1 MRKLTKQNTMSFNVF
16 GIMLV
21 AGLAVFSTAVGF
33 VVKNRDESYKVNAGS
48 TVYTEDNE
56 YVDMSEDAVLRK
68 KWDNKYYLKTTDN
81 EVYCLG
87 KNTVI
92 YDNEEQTMTLY
103 GDSYR
108 INDDGTVDSLKDV
121 NVVEDVS
128 TPKIYKL
135 RDRMYIMTGREI
147 TSTDGTIKS
156 DNYVAVNIHK
166 GGTAMVMNDDYY
178 VNVLQ
183 PIMLESDGLYF
194 DISSELMAKDGNVVS
209 LKNVIG
215 SSNLYTGRP
224 LVYSEGIA
232 EESDAKLVASNPE
245 VITIMGGNGGTG
257 GAGGQGGQGGNG
269 GTGGAG
275 GSGGFGGS
283 GGYGGEGGIG
293 GAGGTGGIGGQG
305 GNGGMGGDGGDGGDG
320 GQGSDASISATK
332 WIALKSATPNV
343 SSIDVNYAVND
354 LTNDYVDVFLNVY
367 DVAAGSYN
375 TIHLDKTSDNF
386 TVTGLTPGRTYK
398 LEMGYQAYKKD
409 STGSTELV
417 TVTQDVLKVTTK
429 ADLAYIEINKVS
441 TANVDS
447 TRKVYVDYTVKGYEG
462 YVLSEATIGVYFNRE
477 TNPRQTITLSADD
490 LKKVSS
496 GGFSGTISFDP
507 DEGAS
512 LPSSLSGIPITMKFT
527 KAVYDS
533 VNVKNSL
540 GEVNST
546 IR

>member
-1 MRKLTKQNTMSFNVF
+1 MSFNVF

-56 YVDMSEDAVLRK
+56 YVDMSEDAVVKK
-68 KWDNKYYLKTTDN
+68 KWDHKYYLKTNDN

-87 KNTVI
+87 KNTII
-92 YDNEEQTMTLY
+92 YDNNEQTMTLY

-121 NVVEDVS
+121 NVIDDVS

-135 RDRMYIMTGREI
+135 RDRMYVMTGREI
-147 TSTDGTIKS
+147 TSTDGSIKS
-156 DNYVAVNIHK
+156 SDYVAVNIHK

-194 DISSELMAKDGNVVS
+194 DVSSELMAKDGNVVS

-269 GTGGAG
+269 GAGGAG
-275 GSGGFGGS
+275 GSGGVGG
-283 GGYGGEGGIG
+283 GGGFGGEGGMG
-293 GAGGTGGIGGQG
+293 GAGGVGGIGGQG

-320 GQGSDASISATK
+320 GEGSDASISATK
-332 WIALKSATPNV
+332 WIRLIDATPSV
-343 SSIDVNYAVND
+343 SSIDVSYLVND
-354 LTNDYVDVFLNVY
+354 LTNDYVDVFLNLY
-367 DVAAGSYN
+367 DVAAGKV
-375 TIHLDKTSDNF
+375 IQQVHLDKTGNSFTLTGSDTNP
-386 TVTGLTPGRTYK
+386 VSPGKSYK
-398 LEMGYQAYKKD
+398 IEMGYQAYKKD

-417 TVTQDVLKVTTK
+417 TVTQDIIQTSTK
-429 ADLAYIEINKVS
+429 ADIAYIDINRVS
-441 TANVDS
+441 SS
-447 TRKVYVDYTVKGYEG
+447 TVSDTSNTSILVTVDYTVKSYDGYQLTQG
-462 YVLSEATIGVYFNRE
+462 AKVGVYYNNE
-477 TNPRQTITLSADD
+477 TTAKATQDIDEVQAA
-490 LKKVSS
+490 S
-496 GGFSGTISFDP
+496 GGYSGTI
-507 DEGAS
+507 
-512 LPSSLSGIPITMKFT
+512 KFT
-527 KAVYDS
+527 LPGTENPTGKPISLKFTNAYYQG
-533 VNVKNSL
+533 VNIVTNLSDA
-540 GEVNST
+540 NST

>member
-1 MRKLTKQNTMSFNVF
+1 MRKLTKQNTMSFNVL

-56 YVDMSEDAVLRK
+56 YVDMSEDAVVKK
-68 KWDNKYYLKTTDN
+68 KWDHKYYLKTNDN

-87 KNTVI
+87 KNTII
-92 YDNEEQTMTLY
+92 YDNNEQTMTLY

-121 NVVEDVS
+121 NVIDDVS

-135 RDRMYIMTGREI
+135 RDRMYVMTGREI
-147 TSTDGTIKS
+147 NSTDGSIKS
-156 DNYVAVNIHK
+156 SDYVAVNIHK

-194 DISSELMAKDGNVVS
+194 DVSSELMAKDGNVVS

-275 GSGGFGGS
+275 GSGGYGGS
-283 GGYGGEGGIG
+283 GGFGGDGGMG
-293 GAGGTGGIGGQG
+293 GSGGTGGIGGQG

-320 GQGSDASISATK
+320 GEGSDASISATK
-332 WIALKSATPNV
+332 WISLKNATPSV
-343 SSIDVNYAVND
+343 GSIDVEYFVND
-354 LTNDYVDVFLNVY
+354 LTNDYVDVFLNVW
-367 DVAAGSYN
+367 DVASGN
-375 TIHLDKTSDNF
+375 KKETVHLDKTDTKY
-386 TVTGLTPGRTYK
+386 TVTNLEPGKSYK

-409 STGSTELV
+409 STGSTTLE
-417 TVTQDVLKVTTK
+417 TITQDVTKVTTK
-429 ADLAYIEINKVS
+429 ADIAYIEINRVS
-441 TANVDS
+441 TSQVSS
-447 TRKVYVDYTVKGYEG
+447 TDDFTVTVEYTVKSYDGYQ
-462 YVLSEATIGVYFNRE
+462 LSDGAVIGVYFDNGSTAAATVAVDE
-477 TNPRQTITLSADD
+477 EKAANGGDTGTVSFTVPNATGIKNKPISLKFESAGYQG
-490 LKKVSS
+490 KNISS
-496 GGFSGTISFDP
+496 F
-507 DEGAS
+507 
-512 LPSSLSGIPITMKFT
+512 LPEANSSL
-527 KAVYDS
+527 
-533 VNVKNSL
+533 N
-540 GEVNST
+540 
-546 IR
+546 

>member
-1 MRKLTKQNTMSFNVF
+1 MRRLTKQNTMSFNVF

-56 YVDMSEDAVLRK
+56 YVDMSEDAVVKK
-68 KWDNKYYLKTTDN
+68 KWDHKYYLKTSDN

-87 KNTVI
+87 KNSII
-92 YDNEEQTMTLY
+92 YDNNDQTMTLY

-108 INDDGTVDSLKDV
+108 INEDGTVDSLKDV
-121 NVVEDVS
+121 NVIDDVS

-135 RDRMYIMTGREI
+135 RDRMYVMTGREI
-147 TSTDGTIKS
+147 SSTDGTINS

-232 EESDAKLVASNPE
+232 EESDATLVASNPE

-283 GGYGGEGGIG
+283 GGYGGDGGMG

-305 GNGGMGGDGGDGGDG
+305 GNGGMGGDGGNGGEG
-320 GQGSDASISATK
+320 GEGSDASISATK
-332 WIALKSATPNV
+332 WISLKKATPNV
-343 SSIDVNYAVND
+343 ASIDVEYFVND

-367 DVAAGSYN
+367 DVAAGSLKE
-375 TIHLDKTSDNF
+375 TVHLDKTGTDY
-386 TVTGLTPGRTYK
+386 TITGLEPGKAYK

-409 STGSTELV
+409 STGSVNLETI
-417 TVTQDVLKVTTK
+417 TQDVSKVTTK
-429 ADLAYIEINKVS
+429 ADIAYIDIV
-441 TANVDS
+441 
-447 TRKVYVDYTVKGYEG
+447 
-462 YVLSEATIGVYFNRE
+462 
-477 TNPRQTITLSADD
+477 
-490 LKKVSS
+490 KVSS
-496 GGFSGTISFDP
+496 SQKELAGDYFVSIDYVVKSYDGYQLSDGAVIGAYFNGGTTASATAVVDEVKAANGGDTGTITFTVPNATGVKDKPITLKFETAVYQGTNVKSF
-507 DEGAS
+507 
-512 LPSSLSGIPITMKFT
+512 LPEANSSLK
-527 KAVYDS
+527 
-533 VNVKNSL
+533 
-540 GEVNST
+540 
-546 IR
+546 

>member
-1 MRKLTKQNTMSFNVF
+1 MSFNVF

-56 YVDMSEDAVLRK
+56 YVDMSEDAVVKK
-68 KWDNKYYLKTTDN
+68 KWDHKYYLKTADN

-87 KNTVI
+87 KNTII
-92 YDNEEQTMTLY
+92 YDNNEQTMTLY

-121 NVVEDVS
+121 NVIDDVS

-135 RDRMYIMTGREI
+135 RDRMYVMTGREI
-147 TSTDGTIKS
+147 TSTDGSIKS
-156 DNYVAVNIHK
+156 SDYVAVNIHK

-194 DISSELMAKDGNVVS
+194 DVSSELMAKDGNVVS

-283 GGYGGEGGIG
+283 GGYGGDGGMG

-305 GNGGMGGDGGDGGDG
+305 GNGGMGGDGGDGGNG
-320 GQGSDASISATK
+320 GEGSDASISATK
-332 WIALKSATPNV
+332 WIQLKNATPSV
-343 SSIDVNYAVND
+343 ASIDVDYFVND

-367 DVAAGSYN
+367 DVAAGSRKEQV
-375 TIHLDKTSDNF
+375 HLDKTGTSY
-386 TVTGLTPGRTYK
+386 TVTGLEPGKSYK

-409 STGSTELV
+409 ATGSTNLETI
-417 TVTQDVLKVTTK
+417 TVDVIKASTK
-429 ADLAYIEINKVS
+429 ADIAYVDIDRVSASKVS
-441 TANVDS
+441 DTTNTSILV
-447 TRKVYVDYTVKGYEG
+447 TVDYTVSSYEG
-462 YVLSEATIGVYFNRE
+462 YQLSSGAEIGVYYNNE
-477 TNPRQTITLSADD
+477 TTAKATQVINERQAA
-490 LKKVSS
+490 S
-496 GGFSGTISFDP
+496 GGYSGSIKF
-507 DEGAS
+507 S
-512 LPSSLSGIPITMKFT
+512 LPGTEDPTGKPICLKFT
-527 KAVYDS
+527 NAYYQG
-533 VNVKNSL
+533 VNIVTNL
-540 GEVNST
+540 AEANST